1 MITVIKMPYEENKQP
16 INHDLEPGAEKDFAL
31 KSNISS
37 LAEDKQLEEKRDAV
51 ISLVSDVAQQ
61 REEIDKIN
69 ESIKY
74 IAEKMELLF
83 SNTTKQNELITQ
95 FVKSGQSPTQS
106 SFQTNQLMDLLNSPV
121 GEKLA
126 NRLFGSEEKTAQFP
140 GLDPNYI
147 MTRAVESVQDNFEIG
162 KVINDSIKN
171 SLKKTAINKITRSLT
186 SLNDDGHQPV

>member
-1 MITVIKMPYEENKQP
+1 MPYEEDKSPLNGV
-16 INHDLEPGAEKDFAL
+16 NHDLEPGPEKDFTL
-31 KSNISS
+31 KSNIPS
-37 LAEDKQLEEKRDAV
+37 LVEDKQTEEKRGAV
-51 ISLVSDVAQQ
+51 LNLVNDVAQQ

-83 SNTTKQNELITQ
+83 TNTTKQNELITQ
-95 FVKSGQSPTQS
+95 FVQGNNSPTQPN
-106 SFQTNQLMDLLNSPV
+106 FQANQLMDILNSPL

-126 NRLFGSEEKTAQFP
+126 NRIFPTEEKTAHFP

-147 MTRAVESVQDNFEIG
+147 MNRAVESVQDNFEIG

-171 SLKKTAINKITRSLT
+171 SLKRTAVNRITKSLT
-186 SLNDDGHQPV
+186 SLNDDGHQPI

>member
-1 MITVIKMPYEENKQP
+1 MPYDEDKQAV
-16 INHDLEPGAEKDFAL
+16 NHDLEPGPEKDFTL
-31 KSNISS
+31 KSNIPS
-37 LAEDKQLEEKRDAV
+37 LTEDKQTEQKRDAV
-51 ISLVSDVAQQ
+51 LNLVNDVQQQ

-69 ESIKY
+69 ESVKY
-74 IAEKMELLF
+74 IAEKMEILF
-83 SNTTKQNELITQ
+83 QNTNKQNELITKFLQ
-95 FVKSGQSPTQS
+95 GGGQPSPTKQN
-106 SFQTNQLMDLLNSPV
+106 FQANQLMDILNSPL

-126 NRLFGSEEKTAQFP
+126 SRLFPTEDKTAQFP

-162 KVINDSIKN
+162 KVINDSIKS